1 MNTKEIAIKF
11 YDAFASADV
20 ETLKKLYDEK
30 LIFNDE
36 IFVGLSYEETIKMW
50 SSLLIGNKDMSIKY
64 TIKEYSE
71 NKVKVEW
78 IADYLFS
85 ASRRKVR
92 NVIIANMEIENGKI
106 IKHTDEF
113 NFYKWSKMAL
123 GTLGLLL
130 VWTSFFRNKVR
141 KGAYE
146 KLGFNK

>member
-36 IFVGLSYEETIKMW
+36 IFVGLNYEETIKMW

-92 NVIIANMEIENGKI
+92 NVIIANMEIENG
-106 IKHTDEF
+106 
-113 NFYKWSKMAL
+113 
-123 GTLGLLL
+123 
-130 VWTSFFRNKVR
+130 
-141 KGAYE
+141 
-146 KLGFNK
+146 

>member
-1 MNTKEIAIKF
+1 
-11 YDAFASADV
+11 
-20 ETLKKLYDEK
+20 
-30 LIFNDE
+30 
-36 IFVGLSYEETIKMW
+36 
-50 SSLLIGNKDMSIKY
+50 MSIKY

-123 GTLGLLL
+123 GTPGLLL
-130 VWTSFFRNKVR
+130 GWTSFFRNKVR